1 MLLAVG
7 VIAEIDVREIIMSAA
22 SLRVEKAPVAHIRTS
37 RTRGWRTRVRF
48 DQRLDRQ
55 AVFSKIRLL
64 NRPDVL
70 VVITLIPYAY
80 ERESSTKNT
89 DGVDLRVDLELCGPG
104 LRHALARAVESVVTQ
119 SHTART
125 RPLRKRRRAGSQQ
138 FPLRVRI
145 QPRNHP
151 ISSLKKPLQVEVL
164 WGQDVGIYA
173 HSQMEL
179 L

>member
-7 VIAEIDVREIIMSAA
+7 VVAEIDVREIIMSAA

-37 RTRGWRTRVRF
+37 RTRGWGTRLRF

-64 NRPDVL
+64 TRHDVL
-70 VVITLIPYAY
+70 VVICLIHSAY
-80 ERESSTKNT
+80 ERDSSTKNT
-89 DGVDLRVDLELCGPG
+89 DGVVLRVDLELCGPG
-104 LRHALARAVESVVTQ
+104 LRHVLARAVGSVVTQ

-125 RPLRKRRRAGSQQ
+125 RPLRKRRRVGSQQ
-138 FPLRVRI
+138 LPLRVRVNADVLS
-145 QPRNHP
+145 PKHFH
-151 ISSLKKPLQVEVL
+151 LKRFLETGHRVVAGL
-164 WGQDVGIYA
+164 NA
-173 HSQMEL
+173 HSQREL